1 MRVGIE
7 VTETNNQPGT
17 AVARQQTQVAL
28 GSPIGDLDQAYRLS
42 QALAMASIVPDALR
56 GKPGNVL
63 AIILYGQ
70 DLGMSPMQA
79 IQGIYVVKGKPQ
91 LSGTTWLSLAR
102 RAGHRVRFLKQAN
115 ERCTIEITRADDPK
129 NPHVETYTLDDAVT
143 ANLVRIKDG
152 KPYARGSKG
161 DPLPWELHTR
171 TMIRNRCI
179 SNAAKAA
186 CPEVALGFAVEGDY
200 DYIADAA
207 QEVTPPVH
215 HGDVVDA
222 EIVPEKVE
230 AEVADLAAQYDF
242 SQPPASDPESET
254 EELPPPPADYE
265 CTTCEAVG
273 EHYDDECPRAAT
285 PQ

>member
-1 MRVGIE
+1 M
-7 VTETNNQPGT
+7 TEQNNQPGT

-91 LSGTTWLSLAR
+91 LAGTTWLSLAR
-102 RAGHRVRFLKQAN
+102 SAGHKIRFLEDADD
-115 ERCTIEITRADDPK
+115 RCTIEITRRDDPK
-129 NPHVETYTLDDAVT
+129 HPHVETYTFQDAVK
-143 ANLVRIKDG
+143 AELVQIKDG
-152 KPYARGSKG
+152 KPYARSQKG
-161 DPLPWELHTR
+161 DPLPWELYTR
-171 TMIRNRCI
+171 TMIRNRAI

-207 QEVTPPVH
+207 PEVTPPEH

-222 EIVPEKVE
+222 EIVPEQVD
-230 AEVADLAAQYDF
+230 AEVADLAGQFDF
-242 SQPPASDPESET
+242 SRPPESDPAPEVD
-254 EELPPPPADYE
+254 ELPPPPADYE
-265 CTTCEAVG
+265 CSTCEAVG
-273 EHYDDECPRAAT
+273 DHYEDECPKAAT
-285 PQ
+285 P

>member
-1 MRVGIE
+1 
-7 VTETNNQPGT
+7 VTEQSNHPGT

-91 LSGTTWLSLAR
+91 LSGTTWLALTR
-102 RAGHRVRFLKQAN
+102 RAGHKVRFLEQAN
-115 ERCTIEITRADDPK
+115 ERCTIEITRSDDPK
-129 NPHVETYTLDDAVT
+129 HPHVETYTLDDAVT

-152 KPYARGSKG
+152 KPFARGSKG
-161 DPLPWELHTR
+161 DPLPWEQYTR
-171 TMIRNRCI
+171 TMIRNRAI

-200 DYIADAA
+200 DYIA
-207 QEVTPPVH
+207 ETPDVAPPEH
-215 HGDVVDA
+215 HGEVVDA
-222 EIVPEKVE
+222 EIVPEKVD
-230 AEVADLAAQYDF
+230 AEVADLAEQFDF
-242 SQPPASDPESET
+242 TQTPKPEADDPPA
-254 EELPPPPADYE
+254 PPADLV
-265 CTTCEAVG
+265 CESCGVVG
-273 EHYDDECPRAAT
+273 EHYEDECPQAVT
-285 PQ
+285 PS